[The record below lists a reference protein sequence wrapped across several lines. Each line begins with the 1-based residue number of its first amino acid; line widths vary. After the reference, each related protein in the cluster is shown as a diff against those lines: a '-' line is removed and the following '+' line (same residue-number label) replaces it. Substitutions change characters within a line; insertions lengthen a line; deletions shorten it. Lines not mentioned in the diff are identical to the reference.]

1 MNLIDDIGRLM
12 AHSTQL
18 YEQWAKQYGLSYNTL
33 AVLYGVVCYPDCTQK
48 TICTHWNLP
57 KQTVFSA
64 CRQLA
69 EQGWLSFSPDP
80 NDKRGKTLHL
90 TELGQ
95 TVALPVIEKLQHIE
109 QGIIRDFGA
118 RQAENFIQELQ
129 RFTQIVA
136 RQTQEQ

>member
-1 MNLIDDIGRLM
+1 MLG
-12 AHSTQL
+12 
-18 YEQWAKQYGLSYNTL
+18 ECK
-33 AVLYGVVCYPDCTQK
+33 GVVCYPDCTQK

-95 TVALPVIEKLQHIE
+95 TAALPVIEKLQHIE
-109 QGIIRDFGA
+109 QGIIQDFGA
-118 RQAENFIQELQ
+118 TQAEHFIQELQ

-136 RQTQEQ
+136 RHTQEQ